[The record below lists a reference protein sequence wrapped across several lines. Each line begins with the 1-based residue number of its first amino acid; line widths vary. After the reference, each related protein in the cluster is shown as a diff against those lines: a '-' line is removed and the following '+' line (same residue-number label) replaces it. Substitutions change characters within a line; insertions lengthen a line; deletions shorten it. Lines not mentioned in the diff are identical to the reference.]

1 MEKELWGNEL
11 FTPFSLRCFPI
22 GRNHLWGRF
31 TILLIEKS
39 QNKDRTSKSHY
50 IAKCTL
56 WECFSPWS
64 YPGLVLISC
73 RDIRLTPNDM
83 VYVWVPWGW
92 VLEGAISHFI
102 SWLPSCRRDPIWSR
116 NERHFS
122 ISFPLFLPQKVK
134 QLIVGQRDRMIGES
148 LNGDSQGWEI
158 IIDNSFPSYL
168 EPHLN
173 NAPNR
178 WAGEWILSSDAV
190 FPLFFQIL
198 CVLHMPRWRKA
209 HPHFQLSVP
218 SLNSSSNYGLY
229 HKI

>member
-1 MEKELWGNEL
+1 MEKELGGNEL

-22 GRNHLWGRF
+22 GGNHLRGRF

-92 VLEGAISHFI
+92 VLEGTISHFI
-102 SWLPSCRRDPIWSR
+102 SWLPSCRRYPIWLR

-122 ISFPLFLPQKVK
+122 ISFPIFLPQKLK
-134 QLIVGQRDRMIGES
+134 QLIVGQRGRRIGES
-148 LNGDSQGWEI
+148 LNGDSQGWELI
-158 IIDNSFPSYL
+158 LFLLTWSPNWIMLPTDGQENRYWAVMLSSLCFSKSSVSSMCQDEGKPTLTFSYL
-168 EPHLN
+168 
-173 NAPNR
+173 
-178 WAGEWILSSDAV
+178 
-190 FPLFFQIL
+190 
-198 CVLHMPRWRKA
+198 
-209 HPHFQLSVP
+209 
-218 SLNSSSNYGLY
+218 SLL
-229 HKI
+229 